1 MKTGFVMC
9 SILVLGMLT
18 NCSVSSTK
26 PDNFQLQ
33 IEKFNKENVRGKDYW
48 LLKCILKNNNKDT
61 LSYLSMS
68 CSWTEFYV
76 VTIKGLE
83 IDGFSCD
90 KNIPTILSLLPGES
104 RSEILR
110 LFKGKD
116 FNNTSSKFLKV
127 GLNLNKDII
136 KRKDFLNL
144 SYTVDFDNLDK

>member
-1 MKTGFVMC
+1 
-9 SILVLGMLT
+9 
-18 NCSVSSTK
+18 
-26 PDNFQLQ
+26 
-33 IEKFNKENVRGKDYW
+33 
-48 LLKCILKNNNKDT
+48 
-61 LSYLSMS
+61 MS

-127 GLNLNKDII
+127 GLNLI
-136 KRKDFLNL
+136 KTKSTLN
-144 SYTVDFDNLDK
+144 FDEKLKKNIVWSNEISLW